1 MSYWDEALYL
11 PPVLRTLTSLEID
24 MSVLAA
30 GTVALD
36 SVETPFGKAEN
47 ILGGSA
53 TYITLAA
60 RFFSPDIRLIGVIG
74 YDFPEEFVDR
84 LKDAKI
90 DLTGLEVNTSSRT
103 FAWEGKYEYDLNQR
117 DTIATHLNA
126 LETFRPQ
133 IPEQHR
139 QCNIVCLGNLDPI
152 VQCSVLDQMIDPD
165 FVLCDTMNYWISQAP
180 EKLRETIGR
189 IDCLVVNDS
198 ECRQLADEPNLIR
211 AARIIQQM
219 GPKILVIKKGEH
231 GALLFADENVF
242 SVPAYPLEN
251 IQDPT
256 GAGDAF
262 MGGLAGF
269 LSSQKEISLDTLKQA
284 VVIGS
289 AVASFTV
296 ESFGPDRLF
305 EIDGQAISKRVDAFR
320 ELTTIPTPETV
331 RL

>member
-1 MSYWDEALYL
+1 MPFWREALYL
-11 PPVLRTLTSLEID
+11 PPVLKSLTPLGID
-24 MSVLAA
+24 MSVLAV

-36 SVETPFGKAEN
+36 SVETPFGKAKN

-60 RFFSPDIRLIGVIG
+60 RFFSSDVRLIAVIG
-74 YDFPEEFVDR
+74 YDFPEEFVDQ

-90 DLTGLEVNTSSRT
+90 DLTGLEVDRSSKT

-133 IPEQHR
+133 IPER
-139 QCNIVCLGNLDPI
+139 FRKSKIVCLGNLDPLI
-152 VQCSVLDQMIDPD
+152 QCSVLDQMIDPD
-165 FVLCDTMNYWISQAP
+165 FVICDTMNFWINQTP
-180 EKLRETIGR
+180 DKLCETVGR

-231 GALLFADENVF
+231 GALLFNDESVF
-242 SVPAYPLEN
+242 SVPAYPLED

-262 MGGLAGF
+262 MGGFAGYLAAQKDF
-269 LSSQKEISLDTLKQA
+269 SSDALKQA
-284 VVIGS
+284 VVFGS

-296 ESFGPDRLF
+296 EAFGPDRLF
-305 EIDGQAISKRVDAFR
+305 EIDGPAISKRIEAFR
-320 ELTTIPTPETV
+320 ELTTIPTLETV
-331 RL
+331 DS

>member
-1 MSYWDEALYL
+1 
-11 PPVLRTLTSLEID
+11 
-24 MSVLAA
+24 MSVLAV

-36 SVETPFGKAEN
+36 SIETPFGKAEN

-53 TYITLAA
+53 TYITMAA
-60 RFFSPDIRLIGVIG
+60 RFFSSDVRLIAVIG
-74 YDFPEEFVDR
+74 YDFPEAFVDQ
-84 LKDAKI
+84 LKEAKI
-90 DLTGLEVNTSSRT
+90 ELTGLEVDESSRT

-133 IPEQHR
+133 IPEQLR
-139 QCNIVCLGNLDPI
+139 KSNIVCLGNLDPLI
-152 VQCSVLDQMIDPD
+152 QCSVLDQMIDPD
-165 FVLCDTMNYWISQAP
+165 FVVCDTMNYWISQTP
-180 EKLRETIGR
+180 DKLRETVGR

-211 AARIIQQM
+211 AAKIIQQM

-231 GALLFADENVF
+231 GALMFTDENVF
-242 SVPAYPLEN
+242 SVPAYPLED

-262 MGGLAGF
+262 MGGFAGY
-269 LSSQKEISLDTLKQA
+269 LSTQKDISLDALKQA
-284 VVIGS
+284 VVFGS

-296 ESFGPDRLF
+296 EAFGPDRLF
-305 EIDGQAISKRVDAFR
+305 EIDGQAIWKRIEAFR
-320 ELTTIPTPETV
+320 ELTTIPTLETV
-331 RL
+331 DS